1 MGSLVESR
9 EVAMWREI
17 ERRMKRKRER
27 ACVHRERENTK
38 TGREIL
44 KRETNMSGLYRKVIL
59 GKGKSSSL
67 VGKFNREGWRIP
79 AMIYNKQ
86 VRD

>member
-44 KRETNMSGLYRKVIL
+44 KRETNMSG
-59 GKGKSSSL
+59 
-67 VGKFNREGWRIP
+67 
-79 AMIYNKQ
+79 IYG
-86 VRD
+86 